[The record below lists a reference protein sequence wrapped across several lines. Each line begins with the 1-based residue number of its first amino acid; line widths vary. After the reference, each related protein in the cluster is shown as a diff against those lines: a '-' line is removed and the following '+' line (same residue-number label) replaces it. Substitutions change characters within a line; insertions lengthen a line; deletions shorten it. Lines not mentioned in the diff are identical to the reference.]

1 MPTCRKAEVHPK
13 MHMEIKGPR
22 KAITIFKMKD
32 KVQDL
37 FTSKFKN
44 LKQVYAVIKTVRYW

>member
-44 LKQVYAVIKTVRYW
+44 LEQVYAVIKTVRYW